1 MQAFLFDLKAKKGE
15 VIYIYL
21 NDEDNLQSFDKKY

>member
-1 MQAFLFDLKAKKGE
+1 MQAFIWFKSQKGE

>member
-1 MQAFLFDLKAKKGE
+1 LDLKAK